1 MLNEII
7 LQGRATSDLELKTT
21 NNGKSVCS
29 FSLAV
34 ERDFS
39 TNGEKTTDF
48 INIVTWNNTAEFVSK
63 YFAKG
68 KQMIVKGSLQTR
80 KYQTQNGDNRTATEV
95 VAEKVYFAGDKGEQP
110 SAQNNAPTHG
120 FSQNVSQF
128 DEVQFTDEDI
138 PF

>member
-7 LQGRATSDLELKTT
+7 LQGRLTDTPELKIT
-21 NNGKSVCS
+21 NSGKSVTS

-39 TNGEKTTDF
+39 TNGEKETDF
-48 INIVTWNNTAEFVSK
+48 INIVAWNNTAEFITK

-68 KQMIVKGSLQTR
+68 KQMIVRGSLQVR
-80 KYQTQNGDNRTATEV
+80 KYQTQNGENRYATEV
-95 VAEKVYFAGDKGEQP
+95 IAEKVYFAGDKEK
-110 SAQNNAPTHG
+110 APQDDPLPQLQEKINE
-120 FSQNVSQF
+120 FV
-128 DEVQFTDEDI
+128 EVDDDEDL